1 MSLQHQAKF
10 DALIVAKGGATFDTA
25 ENPKHFPPRLE
36 LEPTH
41 LAFDLF
47 FDLENKCVS
56 GTQTTTVKANRNG
69 VGENRRPEHQQR
81 QHQASITTDPA
92 GPGTGLACCR
102 AALDRPRTALATL
115 GFYRINPAGY
125 LNHLTD

>member
-69 VGENRRPEHQQR
+69 VGENP
-81 QHQASITTDPA
+81 ASGASTATA
-92 GPGTGLACCR
+92 PGVNNNRSSGSR
-102 AALDRPRTALATL
+102 DWL
-115 GFYRINPAGY
+115 GM
-125 LNHLTD
+125 L